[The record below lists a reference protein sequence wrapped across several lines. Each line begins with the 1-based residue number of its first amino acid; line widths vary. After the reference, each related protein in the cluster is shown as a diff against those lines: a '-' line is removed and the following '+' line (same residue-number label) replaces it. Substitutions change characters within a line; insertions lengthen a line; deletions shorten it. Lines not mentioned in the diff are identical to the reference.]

1 MAISEEK
8 LQLYIVAIV
17 GVVAAVGILVLL
29 MNTGA
34 VSGETDDLT
43 GQVVSTCCAGHND
56 NNGNF
61 VKNQFKNCRYSTL
74 FRPGRVNQL
83 RLFFLSEHRKH
94 QHSTKDYT
102 KNYTFHS
109 YHLSVPENILII

>member
-61 VKNQFKNCRYSTL
+61 VC
-74 FRPGRVNQL
+74 
-83 RLFFLSEHRKH
+83 EHRW
-94 QHSTKDYT
+94 SDKDGFCARQ
-102 KNYTFHS
+102 K
-109 YHLSVPENILII
+109 LAQ